1 MKAYIVHDSPLGT
14 DYWNEGE
21 YSLITEK
28 EVIVVEKWC
37 SNRAFANHDLT
48 VWNEDKLKDHGVT
61 EVYSNGV
68 VVWKDGKITDGCT
81 TGKVYKVYKEWCR
94 DNNNGFA
101 KTYKEFR
108 IRLADHLGTTF
119 EDMIVK
125 RSSGTFYKDFTL
137 TQECKKEYA
146 SAYGYDD
153 IDFLA

>member
-1 MKAYIVHDSPLGT
+1 MSERTIEDLKQ
-14 DYWNEGE
+14 
-21 YSLITEK
+21 EK
-28 EVIVVEKWC
+28 LW
-37 SNRAFANHDLT
+37 L
-48 VWNEDKLKDHGVT
+48 VWNYMPGK
-61 EVYSNGV
+61 N
-68 VVWKDGKITDGCT
+68 GKITDGCT

-108 IRLADHLGTTF
+108 IRLADHLGTSF

-153 IDFLA
+153 IDFPA